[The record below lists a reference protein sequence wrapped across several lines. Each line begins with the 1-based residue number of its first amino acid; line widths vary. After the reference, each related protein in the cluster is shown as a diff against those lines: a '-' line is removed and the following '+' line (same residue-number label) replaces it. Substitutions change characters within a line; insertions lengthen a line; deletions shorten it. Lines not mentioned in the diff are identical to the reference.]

1 MTGTR
6 LLSLLLHVARCWFS
20 VCHPFIPI
28 GIHYTLSPH
37 FNVKECFSKEKK
49 KQNSSIVI
57 VVCNRSPFVISNFLG
72 LYFSKSVTLAFA
84 PNIFLH
90 SVSLH
95 YMA

>member
-49 KQNSSIVI
+49 NKTHQ
-57 VVCNRSPFVISNFLG
+57 
-72 LYFSKSVTLAFA
+72 
-84 PNIFLH
+84 
-90 SVSLH
+90 
-95 YMA
+95 